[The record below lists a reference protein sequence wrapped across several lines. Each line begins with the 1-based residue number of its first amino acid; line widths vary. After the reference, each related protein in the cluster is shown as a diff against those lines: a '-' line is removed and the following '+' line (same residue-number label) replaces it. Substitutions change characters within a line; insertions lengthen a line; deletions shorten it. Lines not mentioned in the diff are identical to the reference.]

1 MTPSD
6 APPPI
11 DRKLLIEGLGKGLRV
26 IEAFSDDRPR
36 LTATEAGE
44 RAVLTR
50 TAARRYLLSLVHYGY
65 AATDGKYYWLLPRVL
80 RLGQAFMEGARV
92 PRIAQ
97 PFIQRAS
104 MQCGET
110 LNVGT
115 LDGHE
120 VVYLS
125 RSNSPR
131 VVSIGFHP
139 GARVPAHVV
148 SQGLAILSTFDD
160 AALDAWL
167 AAHDFSSFTGFTEV
181 DPAAFRDKVLTARR
195 LGYWLVDQYLDI
207 GLCGLALPLK
217 DRRGRCQYALSV
229 TVQRPAYPDEK
240 IVEKLLPVLREV
252 AESLR
257 PII

>member
-1 MTPSD
+1 MNEEGTV
-6 APPPI
+6 

-26 IEAFSDDRPR
+26 IECFSDDHPR

-44 RAVLTR
+44 RAGLTR

-65 AATDGKYYWLLPRVL
+65 ATTDGKYYWLLPRVL
-80 RLGQAFMEGARV
+80 RLGNAFMDGARV

-125 RSNSPR
+125 RSNAPR
-131 VVSIGFHP
+131 VLTIGFHP

-148 SQGLAILSTFDD
+148 SQGFAVLSTFDD
-160 AALDAWL
+160 AALDAWI
-167 AAHDFSSFTGFTEV
+167 AQHDFASFTGFTVVE
-181 DPAAFRDKVLTARR
+181 PALFRERVLATRR
-195 LGYWLVDQYLDI
+195 LAYSHVDQYSNV
-207 GLCGLALPLK
+207 GLSGLAVPLK
-217 DRRGRCQYALSV
+217 DRKGRCQYARSV
-229 TVQRPAYPDEK
+229 TVQRQMFPDDRM
-240 IVEKLLPVLREV
+240 VEQLLPVLREV
-252 AESLR
+252 SETLR

>member
-1 MTPSD
+1 MTPDTS
-6 APPPI
+6 PVPI

-26 IEAFSDDRPR
+26 IEAFTDDRPR

-44 RAVLTR
+44 RAALTR

-148 SQGLAILSTFDD
+148 SQGLAILSTYDD
-160 AALDAWL
+160 ARLDAWL
-167 AAHDFSSFTGFTEV
+167 AAHDFASFTGFTVV
-181 DPAAFRDKVLTARR
+181 DPAAFRDNVLTARR
-195 LGYWLVDQYLDI
+195 LGYWHADQYLNF

-217 DRRGRCQYALSV
+217 DRKGQCQYALSV
-229 TVQRPAYPDEK
+229 TVQRQVYPDDQM
-240 IVEKLLPVLREV
+240 VGKLLPVLREV
-252 AESLR
+252 ADALR